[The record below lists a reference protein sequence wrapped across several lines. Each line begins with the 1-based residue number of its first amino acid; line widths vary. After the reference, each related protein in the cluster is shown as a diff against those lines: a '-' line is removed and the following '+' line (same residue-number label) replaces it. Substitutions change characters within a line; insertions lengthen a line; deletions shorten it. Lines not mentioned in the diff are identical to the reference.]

1 MKYYAAGATIGGATG
16 FAATAGN
23 DRIPTS
29 DKVLATAGGAALGAG
44 AVGYGKA
51 VNKAHKAN
59 QKTWQKSWD
68 DFSDDFGK
76 KFRDKAKAGARS
88 AGIKDSTSFFG
99 IDVKATTHKKQVK
112 KKYYKWANQTHPDKF
127 QTASEAVRKQ
137 KEAEFKIGGQHY
149 SNIKG
154 STWFEKLSYLH
165 MKYMT
170 KQAEEGDSTYPLTRA
185 YNSGM
190 SWTYYNIP
198 RAINARAMQGRV
210 NVGSPGLTEKER
222 LIMSNMDPNSEDK
235 TYPISRAITNPVTS
249 SIGLGAM
256 GAVLGGA
263 NAGVAGAV
271 VGAGVGAGL
280 GYGATYFDR
289 AMTARG
295 YVGRARA
302 GREGILPSDRRV
314 LRQNR
319 DKV

>member
-1 MKYYAAGATIGGATG
+1 MKYYAAGATIGGAAG

-29 DKVLATAGGAALGAG
+29 DKILATAGGAALGAG

-51 VNKAHKAN
+51 VNKAYKAE
-59 QKTWQKSWD
+59 QKAWQKSWD
-68 DFSDDFGK
+68 GFADEFGS
-76 KFRDKAKAGARS
+76 KFRDKARTAAGS

-99 IDVKATTHKKQVK
+99 IDVKATTHKKQVT

-127 QTASEAVRKQ
+127 QTASEAIRKQ
-137 KEAEFKIGGQHY
+137 KEPEFKIGGQHY
-149 SNIKG
+149 SNIK
-154 STWFEKLSYLH
+154 SSPWFDKLAYLH
-165 MKYMT
+165 MKYMI
-170 KQAEEGDSTYPLTRA
+170 KQAAEESTYPLTRA

-190 SWTYYNIP
+190 SWNYYNIP

-222 LIMSNMDPNSEDK
+222 LIMSNMEPNSKDI
-235 TYPISRAITNPVTS
+235 TYPISRALTNPVTS
-249 SIGLGAM
+249 SIGVGVM

-263 NAGVAGAV
+263 NAGPAGAII
-271 VGAGVGAGL
+271 GAGLGAGL
-280 GYGATYFDR
+280 GYGSTYFDR

-302 GREGILPSDRRV
+302 GREGVLPSDRRI